1 MKPIWVTRWTRWR
14 SRADE
19 HDLLIYVVAA
29 LGFVAIVGVGFAF
42 AGAGGDAGAKR
53 VKAIG
58 EGARTKADPQA
69 LAKRKQMADTMKGL
83 REREE
88 ANRKNRA
95 AGKSIG
101 DRIKQAGWS
110 FSESNFW
117 IASAVA
123 AVAAAAGVYIA
134 NLGYLAAVGA
144 AFVVGLGLPRWVLGF
159 AISRR
164 QKKFQS
170 QFADALDVIVR
181 GVKSGLPL
189 NECLKII
196 STESAQPLAGEF
208 ETLVDG
214 LAMGAQLDQGLNKMF
229 QRMPTQEVNFFAI
242 VLGIQAK
249 AGGNLS
255 EALGNLSAVL
265 RSRKLLREK
274 IKALVFGGQGVG
286 DDHWRAADHR
296 HVPRLPDDAR
306 LHHGA
311 VHRPARPPDPDDRRR
326 PDELERI
333 RHLPVVH
340 GKKLLGLVT
349 HRDILR
355 AQTRLMA
362 GLRSKDESEFIPLT
376 AKDLMTENVRTTTAD
391 TPAKEAARALLDN
404 RFGCLPVLDGE
415 ELVGIVTEIDFLR
428 WSLDQL
434 E

>member
-1 MKPIWVTRWTRWR
+1 M
-14 SRADE
+14 SN
-19 HDLLIYVVAA
+19 DLLIYVVAA

-42 AGAGGDAGAKR
+42 AGAGGNAGAKR

-110 FSESNFW
+110 FSETNFW
-117 IASAVA
+117 VVSAVA

-274 IKALVFGGQGVG
+274 IKALSSEAKASAMIIG
-286 DDHWRAADHR
+286 A
-296 HVPRLPDDAR
+296 LPIIVMF
-306 LHHGA
+306 L
-311 VHRPARPPDPDDRRR
+311 VYLTTPDYIM
-326 PDELERI
+326 ELFTDQLG
-333 RHLPVVH
+333 HL
-340 GKKLLGLVT
+340 
-349 HRDILR
+349 ILMI
-355 AQTRLMA
+355 AA
-362 GLRSKDESEFIPLT
+362 GLMS
-376 AKDLMTENVRTTTAD
+376 
-391 TPAKEAARALLDN
+391 
-404 RFGCLPVLDGE
+404 C
-415 ELVGIVTEIDFLR
+415 GIYIMRQMINFDF
-428 WSLDQL
+428 
-434 E
+434 